1 MRAAR
6 VKAGSWLKEC
16 CAVPKWYRRG
26 VAMNLR
32 LTDELSERLRE
43 QAAAE
48 HTSVQSLLTKA
59 AEEYLARHTKRALID
74 SAMDDVMVSFGDA
87 LRRLGE

>member
-1 MRAAR
+1 M
-6 VKAGSWLKEC
+6 
-16 CAVPKWYRRG
+16 
-26 VAMNLR
+26 AMNLR
-32 LTDELSERLRE
+32 LTDELNERLRS

-48 HTSVQSLLTKA
+48 HVSVQVLVIKA
-59 AEEYLARHTKRALID
+59 VEDYLARNTKRALID

>member
-1 MRAAR
+1 M
-6 VKAGSWLKEC
+6 
-16 CAVPKWYRRG
+16 
-26 VAMNLR
+26 AMNLR

-43 QAAAE
+43 QAATE
-48 HTSVQSLLTKA
+48 HISVQVLLTKA

-74 SAMDDVMVSFGDA
+74 SAMDDVMVNFGDA

>member
-1 MRAAR
+1 M
-6 VKAGSWLKEC
+6 
-16 CAVPKWYRRG
+16 
-26 VAMNLR
+26 AMNLR

-43 QAAAE
+43 QAATE
-48 HTSVQSLLTKA
+48 HISVQVLLTKA

-74 SAMDDVMVSFGDA
+74 SAMDDVMANFGDA

>member
-1 MRAAR
+1 M
-6 VKAGSWLKEC
+6 
-16 CAVPKWYRRG
+16 
-26 VAMNLR
+26 AMNLR

-43 QAAAE
+43 QAATE
-48 HTSVQSLLTKA
+48 HISVQVLLTKA

-74 SAMDDVMVSFGDA
+74 GAMDDVMANFGDA